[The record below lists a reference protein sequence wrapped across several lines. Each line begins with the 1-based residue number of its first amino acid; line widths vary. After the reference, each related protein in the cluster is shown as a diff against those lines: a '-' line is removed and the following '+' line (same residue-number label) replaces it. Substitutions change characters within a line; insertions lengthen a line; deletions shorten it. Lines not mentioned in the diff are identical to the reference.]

1 MAIEQG
7 KGNKHRLQ
15 INTDQD
21 QNQLTFCTSKCSQ
34 FASRFKQD
42 KMQQRGKIEQG
53 LFLQPDTRQHCH
65 SCQGFCLSQKS
76 SSRTR
81 PTAEYPTHRQL
92 CQNQSL
98 SLNHSRTLL
107 FTSFSSVSQDTK
119 VTKGFSPKCKTQALG
134 LNEKKYKFLGKTEVS
149 RQLIEAASPH
159 HAKWDWSTEESWSP
173 FELCKDLEA

>member
-1 MAIEQG
+1 MICSPSLSLSSLQVRSAEMAIEQG

-15 INTDQD
+15 INTGQD

-119 VTKGFSPKCKTQALG
+119 VKRVCHQRAKLKLWDSM
-134 LNEKKYKFLGKTEVS
+134 KKNTRF
-149 RQLIEAASPH
+149 
-159 HAKWDWSTEESWSP
+159 
-173 FELCKDLEA
+173 